1 MNAFPGYFERKP
13 KKWNQKNFLAVP
25 ILCLLITYTWQLE
38 ILVTALFMK
47 GLIILNLRI
56 PGTWLISL
64 MIALSLAYSNSVTR
78 TEMLSHKCMVTI
90 SLFFQTASTSTMAS
104 SKCCSRAMFLNLW

>member
-25 ILCLLITYTWQLE
+25 ILCLLITYTWQLK

-64 MIALSLAYSNSVTR
+64 MIALSLAYSKLLLELR
-78 TEMLSHKCMVTI
+78 C
-90 SLFFQTASTSTMAS
+90 
-104 SKCCSRAMFLNLW
+104 